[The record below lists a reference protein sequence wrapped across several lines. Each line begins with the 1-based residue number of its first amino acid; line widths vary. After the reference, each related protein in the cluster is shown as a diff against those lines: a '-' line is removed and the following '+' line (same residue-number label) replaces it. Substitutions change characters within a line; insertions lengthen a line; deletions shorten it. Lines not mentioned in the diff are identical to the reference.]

1 MLITGRNNLT
11 TRKKVLRGQGAADQ
25 ARISRDRSSRH
36 QAVSPR
42 GLPAVVDR
50 VRTCSTST
58 NLLNA
63 DSSFC
68 SCLCRR
74 SAATFRAPV
83 AHDDDAIV
91 GQHNCEMLRW
101 RCIAVVLATMR
112 LRISCTSMWGVSGFG
127 SSARDYGYG

>member
-1 MLITGRNNLT
+1 VLIR
-11 TRKKVLRGQGAADQ
+11 
-25 ARISRDRSSRH
+25 
-36 QAVSPR
+36 R
-42 GLPAVVDR
+42 GLTRIDHHGVKLFHHGFHR
-50 VRTCSTST
+50 QWWNECGRCSTST
-58 NLLNA
+58 NLLRA

-68 SCLCRR
+68 SCPCRR
-74 SAATFRAPV
+74 SAATFHAPV

-91 GQHNCEMLRW
+91 GQHNREMLRW